1 MARCLL
7 PDARM
12 AECGKAQRTG
22 KRQVLRGTRII
33 HFRDQRRQAFALIC
47 GCRFKYGPEICF
59 QCHRSG
65 VPGQAEGTLD
75 QMAFHGICCQRP
87 GCVLNPNNS
96 RSQSN
101 CHRDRDN
108 KRT

>member
-1 MARCLL
+1 
-7 PDARM
+7 
-12 AECGKAQRTG
+12 
-22 KRQVLRGTRII
+22 
-33 HFRDQRRQAFALIC
+33 
-47 GCRFKYGPEICF
+47 
-59 QCHRSG
+59 